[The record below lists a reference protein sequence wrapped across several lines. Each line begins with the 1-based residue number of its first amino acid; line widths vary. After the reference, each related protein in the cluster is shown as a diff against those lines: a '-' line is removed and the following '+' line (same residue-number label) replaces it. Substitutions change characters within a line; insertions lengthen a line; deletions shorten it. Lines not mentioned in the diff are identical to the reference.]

1 VAGGGWGWPAAG
13 LSAAR
18 DPGGRL
24 NFFKNKS
31 WGRTMFFYFFRFLL
45 IALTSWFMSTSA
57 KRFLFLPPQH

>member
-13 LSAAR
+13 LPAAW

-31 WGRTMFFYFFRFLL
+31 WGRTMFFYFFLDFY
-45 IALTSWFMSTSA
+45 
-57 KRFLFLPPQH
+57 